1 MLKHSKILVLV
12 LVSLVVLAA
21 AGAVLGNSRYKE
33 EAIQQIT
40 QQITDSLPGDLPIAS
55 IVIFPFKGDMNDEL
69 YRAVERAIVK
79 QRNFIPLQNEDLDI
93 IKQIDQFNLDPLKDP
108 TWALDIAKRLSAEGI
123 ILGEVREWN
132 VSQWKTRIVVDFK
145 MVNMSSLAILWAEH
159 CVGESASPFMKNLH
173 LLVAFI
179 VLVIIAVFLISRGHK
194 IGVRRMLEKA
204 EQARDASK
212 SSLISAK
219 ENINSARQKGKDVLS
234 KEFLTKIESRRDELQ
249 RLIERIGSIN
259 FGDADKGDYKGAA
272 SKLKKAEGLKRGV
285 GLIAALA
292 SETLDNASSSDSAVW
307 SALDRLG
314 EAISKLRDEMQ
325 NFGVF
330 LIGEELI
337 ITVRR
342 VLDKVEKS
350 LETSERSLISAKSH
364 LISANSKMWNSKDSY
379 RGIYA
384 EIEKR
389 YKEMDKLIG
398 LIGRINIKPYEKWDY
413 EEALALLEKADRL
426 KLYVSQMSA
435 LASEIL
441 LNITFPNEVWLELD
455 KLEKAILQALNEL
468 QNF

>member
-219 ENINSARQKGKDVLS
+219 ENINSAWQKGKDVLS
-234 KEFLTKIESRRDELQ
+234 KEFMTKIESRRDELQ

-285 GLIAALA
+285 GQIAALA

-314 EAISKLRDEMQ
+314 KAISKFRDEIQ
-325 NFGVF
+325 D
-330 LIGEELI
+330 L
-337 ITVRR
+337 
-342 VLDKVEKS
+342 
-350 LETSERSLISAKSH
+350 
-364 LISANSKMWNSKDSY
+364 
-379 RGIYA
+379 
-384 EIEKR
+384 
-389 YKEMDKLIG
+389 
-398 LIGRINIKPYEKWDY
+398 
-413 EEALALLEKADRL
+413 
-426 KLYVSQMSA
+426 
-435 LASEIL
+435 
-441 LNITFPNEVWLELD
+441 
-455 KLEKAILQALNEL
+455 
-468 QNF
+468 